1 MGIQIAILT
10 IMMLPQPERESNDK
24 RRLEEKRRREEI
36 GNEVKRR
43 GEEKRREE
51 KRREEKTGI
60 KVAVWFSEATSLI
73 VYNAHTVPY
82 IYVIYRCLSPY
93 TSAPI

>member
-51 KRREEKTGI
+51 KRREDGYK
-60 KVAVWFSEATSLI
+60 SCSLVFGSNI
-73 VYNAHTVPY
+73 THSIQCTHGTIY
-82 IYVIYRCLSPY
+82 I
-93 TSAPI
+93 